1 MLEIDQDLQADVPE
15 LSSRE
20 VVTSCEQEQVTMP
33 EAQVALVT
41 AVTETEPKADSGADA
56 GVQLAVGPIYV
67 VATQPTSSKTAA
79 GVLDNSGCSCPDV
92 LSETQKCRRPLQV
105 AMHEYQ

>member
-1 MLEIDQDLQADVPE
+1 
-15 LSSRE
+15 
-20 VVTSCEQEQVTMP
+20 
-33 EAQVALVT
+33 VT

-79 GVLDNSGCSCPDV
+79 GVLDNNGCSCPDV
-92 LSETQKCRRPLQV
+92 LSETRHRNIDGLCPGGY
-105 AMHEYQ
+105 A